1 MCPSRQLI
9 GTLLLRGTIFGTM
22 SALTPMIP
30 WFVATAKFDKTDSTW
45 AKYIAWSGLRQLD
58 EVVSLDSSL
67 CPTVLPDIKPEYWNH
82 IVNEDFMLHFFTD
95 LDYLRGETAA
105 ISRKNLLCVFRNPAG
120 HPSAAQVPERFE
132 FIGYD
137 LLEKDSGISALTNC
151 GGFPKAFSNS
161 ELSEKGLLVGH
172 ERSRT
177 VQDALIRE
185 YPNEHHADCYLWA
198 IFRCL

>member
-1 MCPSRQLI
+1 
-9 GTLLLRGTIFGTM
+9 M
-22 SALTPMIP
+22 SAHAPMIP
-30 WFVATAKFDKTDSTW
+30 WFVATHKFDKSDATW
-45 AKYIAWSGLRQLD
+45 AKYITWSGLKQLE

-67 CPTVLPDIKPEYWNH
+67 CPTVLPDIKTEYWNH

-105 ISRKNLLCVFRNPAG
+105 IARNNLLCVFRNPAT
-120 HPSAAQVPERFE
+120 HPCAEQVPEGFE

-161 ELSEKGLLVGH
+161 ELSEKGLLRAH
-172 ERSRT
+172 ARSRT

-185 YPNEHHADCYLWA
+185 YPNEHHANCHLWA
-198 IFRCL
+198 IFRFLEY

>member
-1 MCPSRQLI
+1 MK
-9 GTLLLRGTIFGTM
+9 
-22 SALTPMIP
+22 P
-30 WFVATAKFDKTDSTW
+30 WFIATGKFDPSDAGW
-45 AKYIAWSGLRQLD
+45 RKYIAWSGLEQLD

-67 CPTVLPDIKPEYWNH
+67 CPTVLPDIKPEYWHH

-95 LDYLRGETAA
+95 LDYLRGEIAA
-105 ISRKNLLCVFRNPAG
+105 ISRKNLLCVFRNPVAQ
-120 HPSAAQVPERFE
+120 PSAAQVPEGFE

-151 GGFPKAFSNS
+151 RGFPKAFSKN
-161 ELSEKGLLVGH
+161 ELSEKGLLMEY

-177 VQDALIRE
+177 VQEALIRE
-185 YPNEHHADCYLWA
+185 YANEPHADCQLWS